1 MSENAVQHG
10 EIILVEDYESDAEQ
24 LQRVLQQIG
33 VTNPL
38 RRLKDG
44 VSAMSFLNAVRQG
57 GNVPAILLLDI
68 KLPGF
73 SGFDILKAIRGI
85 TCFDRMLKIAFSTLE
100 DAASIKQAYVLGADS
115 YLIKP
120 VEIEELNTMIESF
133 PGPWLLDAA
142 KAASHPE

>member
-1 MSENAVQHG
+1 MSEAPVQRG

-24 LQRVLQQIG
+24 LQRVLHQIG

-44 VSAMSFLNAVRQG
+44 GSAMSFLNVVRQG
-57 GNVPAILLLDI
+57 GNVPAVLLLDI

-85 TCFDRMLKIAFSTLE
+85 KRFDPMLKIAFSTLE
-100 DAASIKQAYVLGADS
+100 DAASIKQAYVLGAHS

-120 VEIEELNTMIESF
+120 VEVEDLNSIIESF
-133 PGPWLLDAA
+133 PGLWLVDAA
-142 KAASHPE
+142 KTAFQPG